1 MKGKILVT
9 DSLFIG
15 PEHET
20 LIRDAGYDIERIN
33 KPKPTEE
40 ELIAAIKGKVGYI
53 LGGIEQVNEKV
64 IDAGNEL
71 KVVSF
76 PGIGYK
82 DFIPAW
88 EYATKKGITITNA
101 PDGPTHAVAEWA
113 ITMAL
118 AMNRSIF
125 ELGKIGQ
132 KDFKTT
138 NGIEGQHIG
147 IIGFG
152 RIGSHI
158 VEMLKPFRPA
168 SISYFSKHRHE
179 ESGLDYKELNDLL
192 SQSDIVFLCL
202 PNEAGNNFIGE
213 KELSLV
219 KDGALLVTFMHQ
231 GILDEKALLKEL
243 QSGRIRAV
251 SDYPA
256 KDEAF
261 KNLPL
266 PVWYSFNG
274 SNAFNTT
281 SGIKKMSDETTK
293 SLLNVLETG
302 EDKNKVN

>member
-9 DSLFIG
+9 DSLFIAL
-15 PEHET
+15 EHEV
-20 LIRDAGYDIERIN
+20 LIRNAGYEIERID
-33 KPKPTEE
+33 KSKPTEE

-53 LGGIEQVNEKV
+53 LGGIEQVTQNI
-64 IDAGNEL
+64 IDAGSEL
-71 KVVSF
+71 KVISF

-88 EYATKKGITITNA
+88 EYATKKGIPITNA

-118 AMNRSIF
+118 SMNRSIF
-125 ELGKIGQ
+125 ELGKIGE

-147 IIGFG
+147 IVGFG

-158 VEMLKPFRPA
+158 AEMIKPFRPA
-168 SISYFSKHRHE
+168 SISYFSKHKHE
-179 ESGLDYKELNDLL
+179 DSGLAYKELTNLL
-192 SQSDIVFLCL
+192 SQSDIIFLCL

-213 KELSLV
+213 DELVSV
-219 KDGALLVTFMHQ
+219 KNGALLVTFMHQ
-231 GILDEKALLKEL
+231 GILNEEVLLKEL

-261 KNLPL
+261 KELPL
-266 PVWYSFNG
+266 SVWYSFNG

-281 SGIKKMSDETTK
+281 SGIKKMSDETTE
-293 SLLNVLETG
+293 SLLNILETG